1 MGVMSRRDFG
11 RTVTAGLPVLAA
23 GGVLAAQPVGDA
35 EARALYARAISID
48 ALANPGSMNV
58 PWPPKGPLTP
68 AQRANIAKSGLTA
81 INTTVSADKVE
92 PTVANIALWTGEA
105 ARYPTL
111 LSIIRRHE
119 DIARAKA
126 GGQLGIILGFQD
138 TEMLE
143 RDLSRL
149 EMFRRL
155 GVLIIQLTYN
165 VRNLLGDGCLEPG
178 DAGLSTLG
186 IEAVERMNA
195 LGIAVDLSHCG
206 TRTTATGIA
215 ASAKPPLITHSGCR
229 EVYRHPRSKED
240 RELKA
245 MADKGGVVGIYLMPF
260 LGGHPGPGKGST
272 PEMLTR
278 QIEHA
283 IKVCGVDH
291 VGIGSDLSVTPIEES
306 PDYLRTERAFAEGRA
321 KRASA
326 APDEDRQLFIPALN
340 HPRRLEGV
348 AELLAR
354 RGHPVPT
361 IEKIIG
367 GNFHRALRE
376 IWTD

>member
-11 RTVTAGLPVLAA
+11 LTVGAGLPALGATARAA
-23 GGVLAAQPVGDA
+23 GQSVSAAD
-35 EARALYARAISID
+35 ARALYARAISID

-58 PWPPKGPLTP
+58 PWPPKGPLTE
-68 AQRANIAKSGLTA
+68 AQRAHIAKSGLTA

-111 LSIIRRHE
+111 LSIIRRH
-119 DIARAKA
+119 DDLARARA

-149 EMFRRL
+149 DMFRRL

-186 IEAVERMNA
+186 VEAVERMNA

-260 LGGHPGPGKGST
+260 LGGHPGPGKGAT
-272 PEMLTR
+272 PEMLVR
-278 QIEHA
+278 QIDDPSLSETEIA
-283 IKVCGVDH
+283 LIAKWADSGAPRGNPADMPVARVWNSDTAWQ
-291 VGIGSDLSVTPIEES
+291 IGTPDLVVKTSEITVKGTAPDWWGEIPPSPTGLTEDRYVAALEVREVNDLSLIH
-306 PDYLRTERAFAEGRA
+306 
-321 KRASA
+321 
-326 APDEDRQLFIPALN
+326 I
-340 HPRRLEGV
+340 
-348 AELLAR
+348 
-354 RGHPVPT
+354 
-361 IEKIIG
+361 
-367 GNFHRALRE
+367 
-376 IWTD
+376 

>member
-1 MGVMSRRDFG
+1 MSRRDFG
-11 RTVTAGLPVLAA
+11 RTVAAGLPALAT
-23 GGVLAAQPVGDA
+23 GGAVAQTLGDA
-35 EARALYARAISID
+35 DARALYARSISID

-58 PWPPKGPLTP
+58 PWPPKGPLTE

-105 ARYPTL
+105 ARYPDL
-111 LSIIRRHE
+111 LTIIRRHG

-143 RDLSRL
+143 RDLTRL
-149 EMFRRL
+149 EMFHRL

-165 VRNLLGDGCLEPG
+165 TRNLIGDGCLEPG
-178 DAGLSTLG
+178 DAGLSAFG
-186 IEAVERMNA
+186 REAVAKMNE

-206 TRTTATGIA
+206 TRTTATGIE
-215 ASAKPPLITHSGCR
+215 ASTRPPLITHSGCR
-229 EVYRHPRSKED
+229 EIYRHPRSKED

-272 PEMLTR
+272 PEMLVR

-306 PDYLRTERAFAEGRA
+306 PEYLRAERAFAEGRA
-321 KRASA
+321 RRASA
-326 APDEDRQLFIPALN
+326 APDEDRQLFMAGLN
-340 HPRRLEGV
+340 HPRRLEGI

-354 RGHPVPT
+354 RGHGASV
-361 IEKIIG
+361 IEKILG
-367 GNFHRALRE
+367 GNFHRAFRD
-376 IWTD
+376 IWTA